1 MEPSENILV
10 IVPAHNEGP
19 RIGAVVRAVVEQG
32 LPVLV
37 VDDGSGDDTA
47 GVARAAGARVLALQP
62 NRGKGGALKA
72 GFVEAL
78 AEAPGGT
85 PWAGLLTLDGDGQHD
100 PAELPAFLEVW
111 NTRGADLVIG
121 ARDYKEM
128 PPIRWFTNTLSR
140 KLFSWAVGE
149 DVPDNQSGYRLRSRR
164 LAEATL
170 ASSEQG
176 FAFEV
181 EEIAICVGRRYGLAW
196 VPIKT
201 IYGTEVSDIRP
212 WSHFT
217 GFMRVI
223 FRARKRV
230 KRERRASSTRL

>member
-1 MEPSENILV
+1 MELSESILV

-47 GVARAAGARVLALQP
+47 GEARAAGARVLALQP

-72 GFVEAL
+72 GFAEAL
-78 AEAPGGT
+78 AEAPEGKR
-85 PWAGLLTLDGDGQHD
+85 WAALLTLDGDGQHD
-100 PAELPAFLEVW
+100 PAELPALLEAW
-111 NTRGADLVIG
+111 KTRGADLVIG

-164 LAEATL
+164 LAEAAL

-201 IYGTEVSDIRP
+201 IYGSEVSDIRP
-212 WSHFT
+212 WSHFL
-217 GFMRVI
+217 GFMRVML
-223 FRARKRV
+223 RARKRV
-230 KRERRASSTRL
+230 RRERAAVAT